1 MAARPIPGPHKLT
14 PEILVRAYAAGVFP
28 MSEARDD
35 PTIFWV
41 DPELRGV
48 IPLDGLHISK
58 SLRKVLRKGA
68 FEVTTDQAFERV
80 IEACAKPRPNQDGQ
94 DGDPGGTWINDEIIR
109 AYTEMHDLGLAH
121 SVECWQD
128 GELVGGLYGLNLKGA
143 FMGESMFSLRP
154 NASKVALVHLVARLR
169 LGGFRL
175 LDTQFITEHLVSMGA
190 EEISGFEYL
199 ERLERALG
207 IDAQFPET
215 PSGAELSSEIE
226 SLFAQPSTQ
235 TS

>member
-58 SLRKVLRKGA
+58 SLRKILRRDE
-68 FEVTTDQAFERV
+68 FRVTCDTCFKRV
-80 IEACAKPRPNQDGQ
+80 IEACAEPRADGG
-94 DGDPGGTWINDEIIR
+94 DGEHGTWINDEIIR
-109 AYTEMHDLGLAH
+109 AYCEMAGLGLAH
-121 SVECWQD
+121 SIEVWDTDER
-128 GELVGGLYGLNLKGA
+128 LVGGLYGISLNGA
-143 FMGESMFSLRP
+143 FMGESMFSRAP
-154 NASKVALVHLVARLR
+154 NASKVALAHLVARLR
-169 LGGFRL
+169 LSGFAL
-175 LDTQFITEHLVSMGA
+175 LDTQFLTEHLATMGGV
-190 EEISGFEYL
+190 EISGREYI
-199 ERLERALG
+199 ERLERALE
-207 IDAQFPET
+207 IETQFLGS
-215 PSGAELSSEIE
+215 PSGETLSGELETMFSQSK
-226 SLFAQPSTQ
+226 TH